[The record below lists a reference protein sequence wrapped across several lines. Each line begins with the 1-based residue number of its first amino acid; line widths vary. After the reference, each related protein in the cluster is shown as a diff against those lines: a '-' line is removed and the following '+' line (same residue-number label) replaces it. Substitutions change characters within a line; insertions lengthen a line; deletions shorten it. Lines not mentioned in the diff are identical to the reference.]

1 VGQEHQEH
9 QDYLGDQAD
18 QAHLEDPSTQGHRD
32 FRGYLEDREHQDL
45 LDNPLEQL
53 LLLRKPG
60 PSPVPAHLLAFS
72 FDPLFYMENPDFY

>member
-1 VGQEHQEH
+1 VVREHQEH
-9 QDYLGDQAD
+9 QDYPGDQAD
-18 QAHLEDPSTQGHRD
+18 QAHLEGPQTQGHQD
-32 FRGYLEDREHQDL
+32 YLGYLEDRENQDL

-60 PSPVPAHLLAFS
+60 LSPVPANLLAFS